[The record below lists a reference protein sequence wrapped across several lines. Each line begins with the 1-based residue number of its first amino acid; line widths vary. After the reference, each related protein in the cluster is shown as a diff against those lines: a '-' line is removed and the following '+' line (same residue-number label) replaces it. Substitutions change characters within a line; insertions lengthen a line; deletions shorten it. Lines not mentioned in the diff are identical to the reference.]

1 MPNLGILS
9 DPATS
14 SIVNRIARVQVM
26 ARAEI
31 YWIPG
36 LDNARLAIM
45 PRPNGN
51 EWLAQEVRSWEENGI
66 NRIVSLLEERETTK
80 LNLENE
86 ANECE
91 QNNILFT
98 SFPIQDCGIP
108 ESLPKAAQLVRSIEL
123 DLLQGQSVGIHCR
136 AGIGCSGL
144 IAGCVL
150 VNLGVPTPDIFPRI
164 SRGRGIEVP
173 DTDAQCEWLT
183 KYAKERRWADWG
195 YS

>member
-1 MPNLGILS
+1 MS
-9 DPATS
+9 
-14 SIVNRIARVQVM
+14 RV
-26 ARAEI
+26 EI
-31 YWIPG
+31 YWIPE

-45 PRPNGN
+45 PCPRGN
-51 EWLAQEVRSWEENGI
+51 EWLAQGVRPWQESGI
-66 NRIVSLLEERETTK
+66 NCIVSLLEERETTK

-98 SFPIQDCGIP
+98 SFPIRDYGIP
-108 ESLPKAAQLVRSIEL
+108 ESLPKVVQLVRSIEL

-136 AGIGCSGL
+136 AGIGRSGL

-150 VNLGVPTPDIFPRI
+150 VNLGVPTSDIFPRI

-173 DTDAQCEWLT
+173 DTDAQYEWLT
-183 KYAKERRWADWG
+183 KYAKERRRAD
-195 YS
+195 